1 MNDDQRGLFAN
12 PYANPYALPLVENG
26 ELRDPLFA
34 IESREPTAHVQVGIQ
49 MKVKADGPQFVP
61 MRAHHDDAGLDMYV
75 SERVVI
81 KPGEFVDV
89 PSGIAVELP
98 VGTWGLI
105 QGRSS
110 TLRKRGILVNPGVI
124 DVGYRGP
131 LFSGC
136 WNLGRETQ
144 ILEVGERVAQL
155 IIIANVTEMVKVVEA
170 DELSEHERGSNGFGS
185 SGR

>member
-1 MNDDQRGLFAN
+1 MDNGMNDHRGLFAN
-12 PYANPYALPLVENG
+12 PYGEPYVDRG
-26 ELRDPLFA
+26 ELKDPLFA
-34 IESREPTAHVQVGIQ
+34 IEHREPTAHVQVGIQ
-49 MKVKADGPQFVP
+49 MRVKADGPQFMP
-61 MRAHHDDAGLDMYV
+61 MRAHEDDAGLDMYV

-89 PSGIAVELP
+89 PSGICVQLP
-98 VGTWGLI
+98 RGTWGLI

-110 TLRKRGILVNPGVI
+110 TLRKRSLLVNPGVI

-131 LFSGC
+131 LFSGV

-155 IIIANVTEMVKVVEA
+155 IVIANITEMVRVREV
-170 DELSEHERGSNGFGS
+170 DELDESERGANGFGS